1 MMMAFFMLA
10 LILFELS
17 FVAALPFGFSATPLV
32 FLVLIYLLQRHNNH
46 SALLWLVLYGF
57 ILDYFHLSVVFPA
70 TITYLL
76 AAAVAYFVARHM
88 FSQHSFYGVL
98 ACASVSYLMIIFVQS
113 LVLGLQWVS
122 SPEFVDWGTYGSFVL
137 WRFVMLIL
145 LLFFVYPIGKRAH
158 LLLTH
163 SFLKLRS

>member
-1 MMMAFFMLA
+1 MMMTLFMLA

-17 FVAALPFGFSATPLV
+17 FVSALPFGLSTTPLV

-46 SALLWLVLYGF
+46 SALVWLVFYGF
-57 ILDYFHLSVVFPA
+57 TLDYFHLAVVFPE

-76 AAAVAYFVARHM
+76 AAVVAYFVARHM

-98 ACASVSYLMIIFVQS
+98 ACASVSYLTILFVQS
-113 LVLGLQWVS
+113 LSLLVQWIGDPLYVDWS
-122 SPEFVDWGTYGSFVL
+122 AYGEFVF
-137 WRFVMLIL
+137 WRYVMMVS

-158 LLLTH
+158 LWLKH
-163 SFLKLRS
+163 SFLQLRT